1 MDLPSKTQINE
12 AMKKY
17 TIKDASVEL
26 KISLTK
32 LKHVCREYGI
42 KRWAYRYNF
51 AKQEDDD
58 FFNYMRNHNQ
68 NVDEIFFHTDRNQ
81 YRQIM
86 YRKYPRLKQRRL
98 LDNCNKSH
106 KEEDEQEDEENEQE
120 YEENE
125 QEDEENEQEDE
136 QENEQEDEQE
146 NEKEDEQED
155 EQENEKEDEQEN
167 EKEDEKEDEQENEKE
182 DEKEDEEEEIVLLYL
197 NNSYHLIDN

>member
-125 QEDEENEQEDE
+125 QE
-136 QENEQEDEQE
+136 